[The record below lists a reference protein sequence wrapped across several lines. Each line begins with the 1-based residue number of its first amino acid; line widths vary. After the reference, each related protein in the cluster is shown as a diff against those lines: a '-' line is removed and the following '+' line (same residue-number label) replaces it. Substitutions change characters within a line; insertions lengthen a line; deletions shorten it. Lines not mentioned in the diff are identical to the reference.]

1 VICVDEKGPV
11 AAKLYPPKGQ
21 WASAFH
27 RPHYPPDHGRRGYIW
42 LFGAL
47 KPHTGE
53 GFLFY
58 GDRRDSINFTTFMD
72 QVEQWIPQGDVHL
85 VIDNLSIHASVQ
97 SLRWNFGHR
106 RFYCHFLP
114 TGAAW
119 LNLIEGWW
127 RFWATE
133 PWTVATS
140 RLLRRWRRLSIPPL
154 PSGMT
159 TQPHSGGTLSSGI
172 LSAVGGV
179 CAVLVFIVT
188 IAMANMPSYLRNEAL
203 KSMLYS
209 ELEGWPGNSYPPCRS
224 QRAVCGGRGGRMGR
238 AGVGDLRSGGLWC
251 GLS

>member
-11 AAKLYPPKGQ
+11 AAKLYPAKGQ
-21 WASAFH
+21 WADASH

-58 GDRRDSINFTTFMD
+58 GARRDSSNFTTFMD

-85 VIDNLSIHASVQ
+85 VIDNLSIHNSVE

-106 RFYCHFLP
+106 RFYFHFLP

-127 RFWATE
+127 RILGHRALDGRNFQATAVVE
-133 PWTVATS
+133 QAFDTALAGWNDRPTPFRWDPRQRHRVRRGRCLRCA
-140 RLLRRWRRLSIPPL
+140 RLHRH
-154 PSGMT
+154 
-159 TQPHSGGTLSSGI
+159 HSYGKYAQL
-172 LSAVGGV
+172 
-179 CAVLVFIVT
+179 FK
-188 IAMANMPSYLRNEAL
+188 E
-203 KSMLYS
+203 
-209 ELEGWPGNSYPPCRS
+209 
-224 QRAVCGGRGGRMGR
+224 
-238 AGVGDLRSGGLWC
+238 
-251 GLS
+251 